1 MSARSFVSFIRL
13 LIVLCKDNNTILLEH
28 VWTPSTD
35 SIGDYQKMAA
45 EAQASK
51 LSLKRVLQEER
62 VKGFAEVVVGSSV
75 VSSIGHL

>member
-1 MSARSFVSFIRL
+1 MFRL
-13 LIVLCKDNNTILLEH
+13 FAYL
-28 VWTPSTD
+28 
-35 SIGDYQKMAA
+35 IGDYQKTAA

-51 LSLKRVLQEER
+51 LSLKRVLHEER